1 MRLSPPLLLSFLD
14 FPLTLHTRP
23 ESHLYPPAQS
33 RLTCAKLF
41 LELSAHVPALE
52 ILQRLENE
60 DDEDPEVWYLSGW
73 AWWLLGED
81 RGEASSTDEEESR
94 EECWSEAKLC
104 LQNYLTVRFFFIL
117 LLSHD
122 CH

>member
-1 MRLSPPLLLSFLD
+1 VRFHRISSLFLLVLTAISP
-14 FPLTLHTRP
+14 T
-23 ESHLYPPAQS
+23 ENHLYPPAQS

-73 AWWLLGED
+73 AWWLLGEE
-81 RGEASSTDEEESR
+81 RGEAASTDEEESR

-104 LQNYLTVRFFFIL
+104 LQNYLTVRL
-117 LLSHD
+117 SLSLLSS
-122 CH
+122 